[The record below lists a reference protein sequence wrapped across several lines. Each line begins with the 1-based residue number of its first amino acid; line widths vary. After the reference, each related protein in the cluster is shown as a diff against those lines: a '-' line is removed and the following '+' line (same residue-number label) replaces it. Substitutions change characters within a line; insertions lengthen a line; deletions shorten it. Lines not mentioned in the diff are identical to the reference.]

1 MHHVTSFLFSQL
13 SSEALTHSANQLAG
27 QLVGRIHDY
36 GTETVAMVTQARE
49 MLESSQLDDAT
60 ADVVRTLL
68 NELSVLMSK
77 MDKKQAVSQ
86 KF

>member
-1 MHHVTSFLFSQL
+1 MVDSKP
-13 SSEALTHSANQLAG
+13 ED
-27 QLVGRIHDY
+27 VC
-36 GTETVAMVTQARE
+36 TEKRR
-49 MLESSQLDDAT
+49 ESSQLDDAT

-68 NELSVLMSK
+68 SELSVLMSK